1 MYFTRVFGHKL
12 CMSASL
18 LTYILWMVANGYA
31 IWATMVP
38 ASVICGVGAAI
49 LWTTQGSYFTVV
61 GGRYAAATGEDV
73 KTVMP
78 RFVGLIF
85 CLTRLGEYKKWNG
98 VG

>member
-1 MYFTRVFGHKL
+1 M
-12 CMSASL
+12 A
-18 LTYILWMVANGYA
+18 ANGYA
-31 IWATMVP
+31 IWGTMVP
-38 ASVICGVGAAI
+38 ASITNGVGAAI
-49 LWTTQGSYFTVV
+49 LFAAQGSYFTIV